1 MSKSKPS
8 KSAQRAAQAAQE
20 EANRIQAEMKL
31 MNENTA
37 ALNTLNTVDDRP
49 TDVQAGGSVEEYDTE
64 QRKKRQGAST
74 GLSSTLGVGL

>member
-49 TDVQAGGSVEEYDTE
+49 TDVQVGGSVDEYDTA